1 MRVSREVDYG
11 IRAVVVLAANEGH
24 ILSKRSISDG
34 FDIPINFLGII
45 LPKLVHEGIVES
57 LPGPKG
63 GYRLAKPAKLISMY
77 DVAYAVGEEFAMNLC
92 QLVPSACDQKYRCSV
107 AEHWKY
113 AGNQLATYLKSVMF
127 DVLAKGYEQ

>member
-11 IRAVVVLAANEGH
+11 VRAVIVLAASEGH
-24 ILSKRSISDG
+24 VLSKRTIAEG
-34 FDIPINFLGII
+34 FDVPINFLAII

-77 DVAYAVGEEFAMNLC
+77 DVVCAVGENFILNHC
-92 QLVPSACDQKYRCSV
+92 QSEPPDCDQKYRCSV
-107 AEHWKY
+107 SDHWNHIR
-113 AGNQLATYLKSVMF
+113 NQLATYLKGVMF
-127 DVLAKGYEQ
+127 DELAKGYRR